1 MQAQAGIILADLQF
15 PNDNP
20 VLLNNVEKYMASR
33 RWDFLVYL
41 GDMLDMDAISHHA
54 MESGEFRALEGKR
67 LKKDYEAFEKIL
79 RRHRKIVGRE
89 CQVYYFFGNHEEW
102 AERLIDHMPT
112 LEGFIEPENNLP
124 FEELKIKV
132 IPPRQVMKIGNLHF
146 IHGDIDKGSFGSI
159 HHAKKVVDLYGR
171 SVVYGDKHTQQ
182 VFTKAS
188 PLGIRDTHAAWAIPC
203 LADTQPKW
211 NRGKP
216 TAWING
222 FGVFYIRDDRNFNLY
237 TIVAVN
243 NVFTCPSGY
252 TYGN

>member
-1 MQAQAGIILADLQF
+1 MKSLAGLILADLQF

-20 VLLNNVEKYMASR
+20 ILLNRVEKYMASN
-33 RWDFLVYL
+33 RWDFLVLL

-54 MESGEFRALEGKR
+54 MSSGEWRALEGKR
-67 LKKDYEAFEKIL
+67 LQKDYKAFAKML
-79 RRHRKIVGRE
+79 RRWRKTVGSH
-89 CQVYYFFGNHEEW
+89 CQIYYFMGNHEEW
-102 AERLIDHMPT
+102 AERFIDHMPT

-132 IPPRQVMKIGNLHF
+132 VAPRQVMKIGNLHF
-146 IHGDIDKGSFGSI
+146 IHGDIDKGSYGSV

-171 SVVYGDKHTQQ
+171 SVAYGDKHTQQ

-188 PLGIRDTHAAWAIPC
+188 PLGMKDTHAAWAIPC
-203 LADTQPKW
+203 LANTNPKW

-222 FGVFYIRDDRNFNLY
+222 FGVFYVRPNGNFNIY
-237 TIVAVN
+237 TVVAVDN
-243 NVFTCPSGY
+243 IFTAPDGT
-252 TYGN
+252 TYE